1 MRAPVLV
8 SPACVIWLCPFPT
21 QPLNFTAKNLGLA
34 AGRRTHRL
42 LGSSTQGSLLLQ
54 CKYTRRVSVHGPES
68 INTQL
73 AATRPGA
80 ARKHIHQQKGSIGV
94 INTLIYN
101 LSTRGTFEEQNSH
114 LLKHIYPSLR
124 QGPEYKG

>member
-1 MRAPVLV
+1 M
-8 SPACVIWLCPFPT
+8 
-21 QPLNFTAKNLGLA
+21 
-34 AGRRTHRL
+34 
-42 LGSSTQGSLLLQ
+42 
-54 CKYTRRVSVHGPES
+54 HGPES
-68 INTQL
+68 VNTQL
-73 AATRPGA
+73 TATHPGA
-80 ARKHIHQQKGSIGV
+80 SRKHIHQQKGSIGV